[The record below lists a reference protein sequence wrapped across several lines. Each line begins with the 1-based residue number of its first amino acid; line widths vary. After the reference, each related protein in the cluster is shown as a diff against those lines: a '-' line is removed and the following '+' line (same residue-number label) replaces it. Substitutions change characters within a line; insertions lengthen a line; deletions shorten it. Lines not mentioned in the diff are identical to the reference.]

1 MIYYIIFVGGIDVR
15 IRILVLLT
23 LICFQFSTIASAEA
37 PLTAAFIRDHQ
48 LWLKKDGQEIQLTKD
63 RYVYSPKWSYDGRFI
78 GYIDGD
84 EKGEKS
90 DLFIYDTKEKESYQ
104 PYVRV
109 ETSDFKWSPNKNQL
123 AYTQRGVLNVT
134 KIRNGRPQ
142 GFENVSLGVSGFEW
156 FPNGKEFIVSAQSNL
171 LPTGWSPIPL
181 YRIPVDA
188 NLDKDKIKPFYTI
201 QTKVPDLF
209 GIDIDY
215 FKWSS
220 DGKWVSFLVVPT
232 ASWSMDSNTLSVL
245 SSQGKHFQA
254 VGKMLGYKDWFKWA
268 PSANQLAYISG
279 EGRFFVENKKT
290 TITKF
295 PTFNQQKEFTP
306 KGFVDLDL
314 EWYSNDLVIVARAKE
329 NKEWKEGPVPTMFTS
344 LFVIDIRTGEQK
356 QISFPGKN
364 EIEEDPQIVGSYL
377 TWFRN
382 TAEQTKG
389 DVWVK
394 DTLNGQAYIWLENVD
409 YAPTFFAPEQ
419 SP

>member
-1 MIYYIIFVGGIDVR
+1 MR

-23 LICFQFSTIASAEA
+23 LICFQFSSIASAEA
-37 PLTAAFIRDHQ
+37 PLTAAFIRDNQ
-48 LWLKKDGQEIQLTKD
+48 LWIKKGDEEIQLTKD
-63 RYVYSPKWSYDGRFI
+63 RYVYAPKWSYDGRFI

-84 EKGEKS
+84 EKGEKT

-123 AYTQRGVLNVT
+123 AYTDHGLLNVT
-134 KIRNGRPQ
+134 KIKNGRPQ

-156 FPNGKEFIVSAQSNL
+156 FPNGKEFIVSSESNL

-188 NLDKDKIKPFYTI
+188 NLEKDKMKLFYTI
-201 QTKVPDLF
+201 QTEVPDLF
-209 GIDIDY
+209 GINADY

-220 DGKWVSFLVVPT
+220 DGKWVSFLVIPT

-245 SSQGKHFQA
+245 SSQGKQFQA
-254 VGKMLGYKDWFKWA
+254 VGKMLGFEDWFKWA

-295 PTFNQQKEFTP
+295 PTFNQEKEYTP

-314 EWYSNDLVIVARAKE
+314 EWFSKDLVIVARAKE

-344 LFVIDIRTGEQK
+344 LYVIDIRTGEQK
-356 QISFPGKN
+356 QISFPRKN
-364 EIEEDPQIVGSYL
+364 ELDKDPQVVGPYL
-377 TWFRN
+377 TWFRK
-382 TAEQTKG
+382 AAKQTKG

-394 DTLNGQAYIWLENVD
+394 NAITGQEHIWLKNVD
-409 YAPTFFAPEQ
+409 YAPTFFT
-419 SP
+419 SK

>member
-1 MIYYIIFVGGIDVR
+1 MR
-15 IRILVLLT
+15 IRILLLIT
-23 LICFQFSTIASAEA
+23 LICFNFSSIASADA
-37 PLTAAFIRDHQ
+37 PLTAVFIRDHQ
-48 LWLKKDGQEIQLTKD
+48 LWLKKGDQEIQLTKD

-78 GYIDGD
+78 GYISGD

-104 PYVRV
+104 PYVRI

-123 AYTQRGVLNVT
+123 AYINGRVLNVT

-156 FPNGKEFIVSAQSNL
+156 FPNGKEFIVSSESNL

-188 NLDKDKIKPFYTI
+188 NLAKDKMQPFYTI

-209 GIDIDY
+209 GTYADY

-220 DGKWVSFLVVPT
+220 DGKWVSFLVIPT
-232 ASWSMDSNTLSVL
+232 LSWSMDSNTLSVL

-254 VGKMLGYKDWFKWA
+254 VGKMLGYQDWFKWA

-279 EGRFFVENKKT
+279 EGRFFVENKKM
-290 TITKF
+290 TIAGIPIVK
-295 PTFNQQKEFTP
+295 QQEYTP

-314 EWYSNDLVIVARAKE
+314 EWYSKDLVIVARAKE
-329 NKEWKEGPVPTMFTS
+329 NKEWKEGPPPTMFTS
-344 LFVIDIRTGEQK
+344 LYAINMRTGEQK

-364 EIEEDPQIVGSYL
+364 ELEEDPQVVGPYL
-377 TWFRN
+377 TWFRKM
-382 TAEQTKG
+382 AEQTKG

-394 DTLNGQAYIWLENVD
+394 NTLNGQEHIWLKNVD
-409 YAPTFFAPEQ
+409 YAPTFFTPE
-419 SP
+419 